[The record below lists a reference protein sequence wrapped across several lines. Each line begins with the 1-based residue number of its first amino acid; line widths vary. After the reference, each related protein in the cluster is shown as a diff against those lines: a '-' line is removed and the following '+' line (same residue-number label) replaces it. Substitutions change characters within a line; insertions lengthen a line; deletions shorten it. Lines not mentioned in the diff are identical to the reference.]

1 MVLTFLLHVIE
12 MAVALVFAIGASAF
26 VVGMIWGIT
35 RGAWQ

>member
-1 MVLTFLLHVIE
+1 MLLTLLLHVIE
-12 MAVALVFAIGASAF
+12 MAFAMVIAIGASAF